1 MHLLLTVR
9 YNILYN
15 LITKQKEV
23 FMFKIKEFDIRISL
37 YSKGCEE
44 AFKLFLLKTM
54 SLSDARTIAE
64 ALKKY
69 YDADYSTTE
78 II

>member
-1 MHLLLTVR
+1 
-9 YNILYN
+9 
-15 LITKQKEV
+15 
-23 FMFKIKEFDIRISL
+23 MFELKEFNIRISL
-37 YSKGCEE
+37 YSKGREE

-64 ALKKY
+64 ALKKH

>member
-1 MHLLLTVR
+1 
-9 YNILYN
+9 
-15 LITKQKEV
+15 
-23 FMFKIKEFDIRISL
+23 MFEIKEKEFNVRISL

>member
-1 MHLLLTVR
+1 MK
-9 YNILYN
+9 Y
-15 LITKQKEV
+15 KKKEV
-23 FMFKIKEFDIRISL
+23 FNMSGIKEFNIRISL

-44 AFKLFLLKTM
+44 AFKMFLLKTM

>member
-1 MHLLLTVR
+1 MSET
-9 YNILYN
+9 
-15 LITKQKEV
+15 
-23 FMFKIKEFDIRISL
+23 KEFNIKISL

>member
-1 MHLLLTVR
+1 
-9 YNILYN
+9 
-15 LITKQKEV
+15 
-23 FMFKIKEFDIRISL
+23 MFKIKEFNMRIAL

-69 YDADYSTTE
+69 YDADDSATK

>member
-1 MHLLLTVR
+1 M
-9 YNILYN
+9 LYN
-15 LITKQKEV
+15 KNIKKKEV
-23 FMFKIKEFDIRISL
+23 FMFKIKEFNIRISL

>member
-1 MHLLLTVR
+1 
-9 YNILYN
+9 
-15 LITKQKEV
+15 
-23 FMFKIKEFDIRISL
+23 MFKIKEFNIRISLYSTL

>member
-1 MHLLLTVR
+1 
-9 YNILYN
+9 
-15 LITKQKEV
+15 
-23 FMFKIKEFDIRISL
+23 MFKLKEFNIRISL

-64 ALKKY
+64 ALKKH

>member
-1 MHLLLTVR
+1 MVKL
-9 YNILYN
+9 
-15 LITKQKEV
+15 
-23 FMFKIKEFDIRISL
+23 KEFNIRISL
-37 YSKGCEE
+37 YSKGSEE
-44 AFKLFLLKTM
+44 AFKLFLIKTM
-54 SLSDARTIAE
+54 SMSDARIIAE

>member
-1 MHLLLTVR
+1 
-9 YNILYN
+9 
-15 LITKQKEV
+15 
-23 FMFKIKEFDIRISL
+23 MFKIKEFNIRISL

-44 AFKLFLLKTM
+44 AFELFLLKTM

>member
-1 MHLLLTVR
+1 
-9 YNILYN
+9 
-15 LITKQKEV
+15 
-23 FMFKIKEFDIRISL
+23 MFKLKEFNIRISL
-37 YSKGCEE
+37 YFRGCER
-44 AFKLFLLKTM
+44 AFKVYSLKTT
-54 SLSDARTIAE
+54 SLADARTIAE

>member
-1 MHLLLTVR
+1 M
-9 YNILYN
+9 LYN
-15 LITKQKEV
+15 LIIKNIKEV
-23 FMFKIKEFDIRISL
+23 FNMSGIKEFNIRISL

>member
-1 MHLLLTVR
+1 MYLLLTIR
-9 YNILYN
+9 HNILYN
-15 LITKQKEV
+15 LIIKKEV
-23 FMFKIKEFDIRISL
+23 FMFKLKEFNIRISL
-37 YSKGCEE
+37 YSKGREE